1 MKGTH
6 MHDPAP
12 PPLRAV
18 VFDAYGTLFDVTAAA
33 RRASTE
39 PGGEGLAEI
48 WPRLAEDWRRKQ
60 LEYTWLRAASGD
72 HADFQRVTEDALDWA
87 LEAAELADDPDLRTR
102 LLDLYRDLDCF
113 PEVAGV
119 LRDLRG
125 RGLRLA
131 ILSNGTEEMLARATQ
146 TASIAGMFDAVLSVD
161 AAGVF
166 KPSPRVYDL
175 VEQRLGVARDAVL
188 FVSAN
193 GWDVGCAA
201 GYGFATYWV
210 NRAGTPVDRL
220 TARPDHQYPDLTALP
235 PLIDARPRPAD
246 PPRRFTASDGLSL
259 AYRDEGTGPPLLC
272 LCGLTR
278 NMADFDYVARDFAGR
293 ARIIRLDTRGR
304 GASDYDRDFNNYS
317 IAREA
322 HDAIDL
328 LDHLGLDRAAIL
340 GTSRGG
346 LIAMALAASHRDRLA
361 GVCLNDIGPEID
373 PGGLGKIMGYL
384 GQPPGLATLEDGA
397 RAMAATQA
405 AQFPDVPLDRWR
417 VHAARIWLETP
428 TGLALR
434 YDRRLRDAVIAQ
446 SATGGVPDL
455 WPLFDLLA
463 GLPLALIRGAN
474 SDLLS
479 AETAA
484 AMRARRPDM
493 IAADVPGR
501 GHVPFLDEPE
511 AQAVIAAFL
520 DRLA

>member
-1 MKGTH
+1 MIQ
-6 MHDPAP
+6 PAP

-18 VFDAYGTLFDVTAAA
+18 VFDAYGTLFDVAAAA
-33 RRASTE
+33 RRAGTE
-39 PGGEGLAEI
+39 PGGEKLADV

-72 HADFQRVTEDALDWA
+72 HADFGQVTEDGLDWA
-87 LEAAELADDPDLRTR
+87 LDAADLAGEADLRAR
-102 LLDLYRDLDCF
+102 LLDLYLDLDCF

-119 LRDLRG
+119 LNDLRG

-131 ILSNGTEEMLARATQ
+131 ILSNGTEAMLARATQ
-146 TASIAGMFDAVLSVD
+146 SAGIDALFDAVLSVD
-161 AAGVF
+161 TVGVF
-166 KPSPRVYDL
+166 KPAPRVYDL
-175 VEQRLGVARDAVL
+175 VEQRLGVSRDAAL

-193 GWDVGCAA
+193 GWDAGCAA

-210 NRAGTPVDRL
+210 NRAGAPVDRL
-220 TARPDHQYPDLTALP
+220 TARPDHEHSDLTALP
-235 PLIDARPRPAD
+235 RVIDTWPRPAD

-259 AYRDEGTGPPLLC
+259 AYRDEGVGPPLLC

-278 NMADFDYVARDFAGR
+278 NMADFDDVARDFSGR

-304 GASDYDRDFNNYS
+304 GASDYDPDFNNYN

-322 HDAIDL
+322 QDAIDL

-346 LIAMALAASHRDRLA
+346 LIAMALAASHRDRLS

-373 PGGLGKIMGYL
+373 TTGLGKIMGYL
-384 GQPPGLATLEDGA
+384 GLPPGHATLEDGA
-397 RAMAATQA
+397 RAMAAAQA
-405 AQFPDVPLDRWR
+405 DLFPDVPLDRWR
-417 VHAARIWLETP
+417 THATRIWLQTP

-446 SATGGVPDL
+446 SATGGMPDL

-479 AETAA
+479 AATAA
-484 AMRARRPDM
+484 EMQRRRPDM
-493 IAADVPGR
+493 IAADVPNR

>member
-1 MKGTH
+1 MPR
-6 MHDPAP
+6 PAL

-33 RRASTE
+33 RRASAE
-39 PGGEGLAEI
+39 PGGARLADA
-48 WPRLAEDWRRKQ
+48 WPRLADDWRRKQ
-60 LEYTWLRAASGD
+60 LDYTWLRAASGD
-72 HADFQRVTEDALDWA
+72 HADFARVTEDALDWA
-87 LEAAELADDPDLRTR
+87 LEASGLADDVDLRAR
-102 LLDLYRDLDCF
+102 LLDLYGDLDAY
-113 PEVAGV
+113 PEVAAV

-131 ILSNGTEEMLARATQ
+131 ILSNGTPDMLARATD
-146 TASIAGMFDAVLSVD
+146 AAGIADLFDAVLSVED
-161 AAGVF
+161 AGVF

-175 VEQRLGVARDAVL
+175 VEQRLGVSRDAVM

-193 GWDVGCAA
+193 GWDAGCAA
-201 GYGFATYWV
+201 GYGFATVWV
-210 NRAGTPVDRL
+210 NRAGAPVDRL
-220 TARPDHQYPDLTALP
+220 TARPDHQAPDLTALP
-235 PLIDARPRPAD
+235 GVIDARPHPAD
-246 PPRRFTASDGLSL
+246 PPRRFSTGDGLSL
-259 AYRDEGTGPPLLC
+259 AYRDEGAGVPVLC

-278 NMADFDYVARDFAGR
+278 NMDDFDFVARDFAGR

-304 GASDYDRDFNNYS
+304 GASDYAPDFHTYS

-322 HDAIDL
+322 QDAIDL
-328 LDHLGLDRAAIL
+328 LDHLGIDRTAIL
-340 GTSRGG
+340 GTSRGA

-361 GVCLNDIGPEID
+361 GVCINDIGPVID
-373 PGGLGKIMGYL
+373 PAGLSKIMGYL
-384 GQPPGLATLEDGA
+384 GVSPGHATLEDGA
-397 RAMAATQA
+397 RALAAEKA
-405 AQFPDVPLDRWR
+405 AQFPDVPLERWR
-417 VHAARIWLETP
+417 AHAARIWLQTP

-455 WPLFDLLA
+455 WPLFDLLS
-463 GLPLALIRGAN
+463 GLPLAVIRGAN

-479 AETAA
+479 ADTLA

-493 IAADVPGR
+493 IVAEVPDR

-511 AQAVIAAFL
+511 AQAAIAAFL

>member
-1 MKGTH
+1 MSR
-6 MHDPAP
+6 PALP
-12 PPLRAV
+12 LLRAV

-33 RRASTE
+33 RRASAE
-39 PGGEGLAEI
+39 PGGERLAAV
-48 WPRLAEDWRRKQ
+48 WPRLADDWRRKQ

-72 HADFQRVTEDALDWA
+72 HADFARVTEDALDWA
-87 LEAAELADDPDLRTR
+87 LEASGLADDPDLRAR
-102 LLDLYRDLDCF
+102 LLDLYRDLDAY
-113 PEVAGV
+113 PEVAAV
-119 LRDLRG
+119 LHDLRG

-131 ILSNGTEEMLARATQ
+131 ILSNGTPDMLARAT
-146 TASIAGMFDAVLSVD
+146 AAAGIADLFDAVLSVED
-161 AAGVF
+161 AGVF

-193 GWDVGCAA
+193 GWDAGCAA
-201 GYGFATYWV
+201 GYGFATFWV
-210 NRAGTPVDRL
+210 NRAGAPVDRL
-220 TARPDHQYPDLTALP
+220 TARPDHQAPNLTALP
-235 PLIDARPRPAD
+235 AAIDARPRPAD
-246 PPRRFTASDGLSL
+246 PPRRFTATDGLSL
-259 AYRDEGTGPPLLC
+259 AYRDEGAGVPLLC

-278 NMADFDYVARDFAGR
+278 NMADFDDVVRDFAGR

-304 GASDYDRDFNNYS
+304 GASDYDADFNNYS

-322 HDAIDL
+322 QDAVDL
-328 LDHLGLDRAAIL
+328 LDHLKIERAAIL

-346 LIAMALAASHRDRLA
+346 LIAMALAATHRDRLA

-373 PGGLGKIMGYL
+373 PAGLGKILGYL
-384 GQPPGLATLEDGA
+384 GLPPGHRTLDEGAQALA
-397 RAMAATQA
+397 AMFG
-405 AQFPDVPLDRWR
+405 AQFPGVTLDRWR

-446 SATGGVPDL
+446 SATGANFDL
-455 WPLFDLLA
+455 WPLFDLMA
-463 GLPLALIRGAN
+463 GLPLAVIRGAN

-479 AETAA
+479 AATLAG
-484 AMRARRPDM
+484 MQARRPDM
-493 IAADVPGR
+493 IVAEVPDR

-511 AQAVIAAFL
+511 AVAAIAAFL